1 MSERLPQA
9 VYWRRRAVALAVVI
23 APILLVLRAC
33 AGPDDA
39 APTPSPTAT
48 KSPAVETATVAKQ
61 QKPKAETTT
70 VAKQPKKTT
79 TPTPAQTVADCRG
92 SELEVTITAD
102 ALTYPVGSPVTLAV
116 RIANLGTTACKRDVG
131 ALANEVYITDIEGTV
146 VWSSDACQVDNRTQV
161 VTMKPGSVFG
171 NTQVWAGLN
180 SGRDCASAAP
190 DAAPGTYFAYGRN
203 DSVVSKGF
211 AFTLT

>member
-23 APILLVLRAC
+23 TPLLLVLRAC
-33 AGPDDA
+33 AGTDA
-39 APTPSPTAT
+39 TTPTPSPTTT
-48 KSPAVETATVAKQ
+48 KSPAVETTTAAKQ
-61 QKPKAETTT
+61 QKPKPETTT
-70 VAKQPKKTT
+70 VAKKPKK
-79 TPTPAQTVADCRG
+79 TPTPAQTVGDCRG

-102 ALTYPVGSPVTLAV
+102 ALSYPVGSPVTLAV